1 MLGFVRCADPGPS
14 DASEGRSKACRRGE
28 RPGDVESGRGGRR
41 VDQLCAT
48 KADFPSA
55 DYVSPFTVFN
65 VKGNKYRLITLVDYT
80 ECIIVVRDVLTH
92 AIYSK
97 GKWK

>member
-1 MLGFVRCADPGPS
+1 MWRAVVAAAGWTNFA
-14 DASEGRSKACRRGE
+14 
-28 RPGDVESGRGGRR
+28 
-41 VDQLCAT
+41 QL

-80 ECIIVVRDVLTH
+80 ECIIVVRDVLTPSAGTLKPH
-92 AIYSK
+92 ACGQFKTARLRQSDYCRND
-97 GKWK
+97 

>member
-1 MLGFVRCADPGPS
+1 MTLQKAARQHADVANALAMWRAVVAAAGWTNF
-14 DASEGRSKACRRGE
+14 A
-28 RPGDVESGRGGRR
+28 
-41 VDQLCAT
+41 QL

-80 ECIIVVRDVLTH
+80 ECIIVVGDVLTH

>member
-1 MLGFVRCADPGPS
+1 MWRAVVAAAGWTNFV
-14 DASEGRSKACRRGE
+14 
-28 RPGDVESGRGGRR
+28 
-41 VDQLCAT
+41 QL

-80 ECIIVVRDVLTH
+80 DCIIVVLDVLTH

>member
-1 MLGFVRCADPGPS
+1 MTLQKAARKHADVANALAMWRAVVAAAGWTNFV
-14 DASEGRSKACRRGE
+14 
-28 RPGDVESGRGGRR
+28 
-41 VDQLCAT
+41 QL

-80 ECIIVVRDVLTH
+80 DCIIVVLDVLTH